1 MCFCCAAGAGAAD
14 SSLDGAIMLM
24 PVMLLNASSVGAAL
38 VMLRA
43 DVIAACNGDTFEGS
57 LP

>member
-1 MCFCCAAGAGAAD
+1 
-14 SSLDGAIMLM
+14 M

-43 DVIAACNGDTFEGS
+43 DAVAACNGDTFEGS
-57 LP
+57 FP